1 MISTLIGTGIGVVC
15 GGGITW
21 WAARF
26 YYKKAADDL
35 REAGNNLRD
44 EAKEVRRL
52 TNMVL
57 RGLESA
63 DLVKINRDESN
74 NPIGV
79 AFPFPAD
86 AGHFECSG
94 SEASLKIGSDL
105 QNQDNAAQGQ

>member
-1 MISTLIGTGIGVVC
+1 MISTLIGTGIGVVF
-15 GGGITW
+15 GGIITW
-21 WAARF
+21 WVARL

-44 EAKEVRRL
+44 EAKELRRL

-63 DLVKINRDESN
+63 DLVTINRDESN

-79 AFPFPAD
+79 NFSLRAD
-86 AGHFECSG
+86 AGHYELSG
-94 SEASLKIGSDL
+94 SEVSPKIGSTL
-105 QNQDNAAQGQ
+105 QNQGNTM